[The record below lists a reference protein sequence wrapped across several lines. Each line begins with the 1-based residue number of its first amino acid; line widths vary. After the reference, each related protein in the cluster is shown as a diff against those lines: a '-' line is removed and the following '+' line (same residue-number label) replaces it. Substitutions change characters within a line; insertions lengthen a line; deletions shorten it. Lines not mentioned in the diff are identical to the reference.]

1 MMGMPGGWKPGS
13 FWVRKVV
20 QKPCGAGKAGAWAL
34 CSDFLGLSGNRSP
47 LPALQGL
54 RV

>member
-20 QKPCGAGKAGAWAL
+20 QKPCWE
-34 CSDFLGLSGNRSP
+34 LGRQVPGP
-47 LPALQGL
+47 CAQIC
-54 RV
+54 